1 MPIIFETW
9 RKVPKETKEKMWDLI
24 KVSIYIAFNNV
35 LKTRLDIK
43 LEKLSVQGSL
53 VKPTVEPRSNR

>member
-35 LKTRLDIK
+35 LKTRLDIE
-43 LEKLSVQGSL
+43 LEKLSFKVH
-53 VKPTVEPRSNR
+53 